1 MKRLLREKKS
11 GLYYKAAGKWTADK
25 RHARE
30 FKDNQSAIDCGSKLG
45 IRDMELV
52 LQFTGYGRDIAFS
65 LKQQR
70 PGAARTN
77 V

>member
-11 GLYYKAAGKWTADK
+11 GLYYKSAGKWTADK

-30 FKDNQSAIDCGSKLG
+30 FKDNQSAIECGAKLG
-45 IRDMELV
+45 IHSMELV
-52 LQFTGYGRDIAFS
+52 LRFTGYGRDVAFS

-70 PGAARTN
+70 YGTARTN
-77 V
+77 P